1 MQGNSPN
8 LCRDVVLYM
17 PVWRAEWDWEHEVPL
32 LVSEAEFLA
41 SLIARMGPTHYD
53 EPYTWTP
60 SLTSWG
66 NTTLNQFGRMPAIVS
81 LQRGESCYT
90 DVKWES
96 YLNLPFLA
104 LDYDGRKGRQ
114 LESCKSTMIFV
125 VGEARRRVDDD
136 GGGPRRGID
145 ILVRGTER
153 LGIQWEQTRGQQDN
167 SLFPSHFAMPA
178 TLSEINEEVSD
189 SDAEEEIDELA
200 GDPDAAS
207 GISDAEM
214 KDANPDENGDSGSDG
229 NKSDATDS
237 DTADVEDWLGRCD
250 YCNLPLGHNTRV
262 PSRVF
267 RCRRCKSG
275 LQCETCC
282 HKIHVCKP
290 EHPLE
295 EWDPTADDGE
305 PASWPRNSQNGY
317 PSGLQNKTC
326 EVVDDTTVV
335 HE

>member
-1 MQGNSPN
+1 
-8 LCRDVVLYM
+8 
-17 PVWRAEWDWEHEVPL
+17 
-32 LVSEAEFLA
+32 
-41 SLIARMGPTHYD
+41 
-53 EPYTWTP
+53 
-60 SLTSWG
+60 
-66 NTTLNQFGRMPAIVS
+66 
-81 LQRGESCYT
+81 
-90 DVKWES
+90 
-96 YLNLPFLA
+96 
-104 LDYDGRKGRQ
+104 
-114 LESCKSTMIFV
+114 
-125 VGEARRRVDDD
+125 
-136 GGGPRRGID
+136 
-145 ILVRGTER
+145 
-153 LGIQWEQTRGQQDN
+153 
-167 SLFPSHFAMPA
+167 MPA

-305 PASWPRNSQNGY
+305 PASWFTTKLKQTGLISTHPTCCGVCETVIAPPRCKIPGWALLCEECGCGLMCQRCCFKKHEKAPLHWVMSWNGNFWEKTSLREHGFVY
-317 PSGLQNKTC
+317 KMGHGGDPCPHPEKFVSSLLVIGYTGVNRIHLRYCRCADREGMARSNWEQILDNGWYRASIDHPGVCCTFPVPS
-326 EVVDDTTVV
+326 VM
-335 HE
+335 